1 VPHADAAFSA
11 GRAALLTQALADRPD
26 LLLAATEDR
35 LHQPY
40 RAARMPATAGLVARL
55 RSAGV
60 AAVVSGA
67 GPSVLAL
74 TPLPDGF
81 DPPAGWW
88 ARSLSVAAPGARIV
102 TDRHAGGDPVAAG
115 LPS

>member
-1 VPHADAAFSA
+1 MTKVDGIS
-11 GRAALLTQALADRPD
+11 ALLA
-26 LLLAATEDR
+26 E
-35 LHQPY
+35 
-40 RAARMPATAGLVARL
+40 L

-74 TPLPDGF
+74 T
-81 DPPAGWW
+81 DPADVRLPAGWCF
-88 ARSLSVAAPGARIV
+88 RSLSVAPTGARILESG
-102 TDRHAGGDPVAAG
+102 HAGGDPVAAG